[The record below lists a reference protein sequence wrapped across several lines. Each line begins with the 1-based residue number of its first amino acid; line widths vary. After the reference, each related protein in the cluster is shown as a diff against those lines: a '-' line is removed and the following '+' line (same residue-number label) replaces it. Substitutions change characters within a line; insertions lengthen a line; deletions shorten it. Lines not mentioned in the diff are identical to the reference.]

1 MPKVSVV
8 VPIYNTE
15 EWLPACLDALL
26 AQTVKDIEIIAVDNG
41 STDQCARILENYS
54 ARDRRIRIIRKPHGD
69 IYTARNLA
77 LREATGVW
85 IAFCDS
91 DDTLPP
97 KAYEHMLRKAQRA
110 SCDVVVGGYIEIDE
124 RCEKLPTTF
133 PRKSRNDFEVL
144 MSSPCVWNK
153 MIRRGFLTE
162 HGLDFPPVQ
171 IEDVVFLAKL
181 LSSNPRIVRID
192 RPVYYYW
199 QRYSGNTISLSHHYT
214 LDVFKGLL
222 QSHYMVYKEM
232 TGTAYQAAAEE
243 YVYCILASS
252 LKDFLLRIW
261 DSDDRKVCYELFR
274 NHVLSVTWKG
284 KEKRF
289 SQIFEVPF
297 TEFQALPAD
306 QYLRLIQELNH
317 RKAVLAEYRAGTI
330 GFQYI
335 YAYLKAWLRFKMEQ
349 ICHGKTR
356 DR

>member
-1 MPKVSVV
+1 
-8 VPIYNTE
+8 
-15 EWLPACLDALL
+15 
-26 AQTVKDIEIIAVDNG
+26 
-41 STDQCARILENYS
+41 
-54 ARDRRIRIIRKPHGD
+54 
-69 IYTARNLA
+69 
-77 LREATGVW
+77 
-85 IAFCDS
+85 
-91 DDTLPP
+91 
-97 KAYEHMLRKAQRA
+97 
-110 SCDVVVGGYIEIDE
+110 
-124 RCEKLPTTF
+124 
-133 PRKSRNDFEVL
+133 
-144 MSSPCVWNK
+144 

-199 QRYSGNTISLSHHYT
+199 QHYSGNTISLSHHYT